1 MSMCFWRKTSRMWW
15 FSYIK
20 CKRHKPI
27 NNHIQL
33 TFLYLTCLSNWSKLS
48 LLQKTNYNW
57 HLLSFRCISSYL
69 CCFCWLVI
77 IHSCRFR
84 RRAGF
89 QFRYILLAPF
99 FFDLFNNSSFSQ
111 WYLRKKMSTR
121 TDWDWG
127 IRIGTN
133 PNPILRIKLEF
144 ISGILLF
151 SPVLRTALYSESILL
166 PVTVWMIISLSTL
179 SFYCLSSAPFP
190 LAYTCV
196 QMSHIW
202 KCLWCSHC
210 LSITE
215 LFSTSIHSKEFPT
228 VPSTSPWLTFTKHN
242 QPAFLLHHWETTLVK
257 MTKFSSTLRQRTKEI
272 VFNCEEKRNHK
283 VKGQSSAC
291 LP

>member
-1 MSMCFWRKTSRMWW
+1 MSMCFWRKTSRMGW

-27 NNHIQL
+27 NNHVQL

-77 IHSCRFR
+77 IHSCRVR
-84 RRAGF
+84 SQAGF
-89 QFRYILLAPF
+89 QFRYILLVLF
-99 FFDLFNNSSFSQ
+99 FWSVQQFILQSMI
-111 WYLRKKMSTR
+111 LKGKMSTR

-127 IRIGTN
+127 VRIGTN

-190 LAYTCV
+190 LAYTYV
-196 QMSHIW
+196 QIFHIW

-210 LSITE
+210 LSMTE
-215 LFSTSIHSKEFPT
+215 LFPHPFILKSFQ
-228 VPSTSPWLTFTKHN
+228 L
-242 QPAFLLHHWETTLVK
+242 FLPHFH
-257 MTKFSSTLRQRTKEI
+257 
-272 VFNCEEKRNHK
+272 
-283 VKGQSSAC
+283 G
-291 LP
+291 